1 MAIPSRFRIEYTPQ
15 QKKRTLVS
23 DVQVTDA
30 LEFQARCA
38 FCKKHFKA
46 SKLRIG
52 TKLASGD
59 FQWRHTNR
67 KCRAWQYVLSR
78 AQAPEELEGWDQVK
92 YSLLMSRR

>member
-1 MAIPSRFRIEYTPQ
+1 MAVPSRFRIEYTPQ
-15 QKKRTLVS
+15 QKKRKPSFSSTTNVAEL
-23 DVQVTDA
+23 
-30 LEFQARCA
+30 QARCA

-59 FQWRHTNR
+59 IQWRHTNR

-78 AQAPEELEGWDQVK
+78 AEAPEELEGWDQIK
-92 YSLLMSRR
+92 